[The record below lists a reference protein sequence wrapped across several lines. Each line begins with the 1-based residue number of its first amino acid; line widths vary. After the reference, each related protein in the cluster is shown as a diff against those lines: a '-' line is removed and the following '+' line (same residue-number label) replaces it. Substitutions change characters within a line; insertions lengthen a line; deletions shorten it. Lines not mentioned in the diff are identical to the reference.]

1 MPSSA
6 SSSEGRVLVL
16 LVGPTA
22 VGKTAL
28 SVLLAER
35 FGAEIISCDS
45 MQVYR
50 GFDIGTDK
58 PGLEERRRVPHHL
71 IDIMAGRDQFTAAD
85 FAARAARAV
94 EDIASRGRL
103 PMVVGGTGLYVKAL
117 LDGLF
122 PGPGRNEAIREGL
135 EQEARHD
142 GLDAL
147 YARLETVDP
156 AYAAKIGR
164 RDRIRIVR
172 ALEVQAVTGIALS
185 EHFRNTAGFLPG
197 YRAVP
202 IGLQR
207 GRAELVSRIEARIAR
222 MFERGLIEEV
232 RGLVSSGL
240 PESAPPFKALGY
252 RHALAVLRGEMS
264 PAEAAARTAM
274 DTRRYAKRQM
284 TWFRRMAGIH
294 WFEADDA
301 AGIAEYVATSC
312 ASRKYTD

>member
-6 SSSEGRVLVL
+6 SSFEGRVLVL

-35 FGAEIISCDS
+35 FGGEIIGCDS

-58 PGLEERRRVPHHL
+58 PGPEERRRVPHHL
-71 IDIMAGRDQFTAAD
+71 VDILDGREQFTAAD
-85 FAARAARAV
+85 FAVRAARAV
-94 EDIASRGRL
+94 GDISARGRL

-117 LDGLF
+117 LEGLF
-122 PGPGRNEAIREGL
+122 PGPGRDETVREGL
-135 EQEARHD
+135 EAEARRD

-147 YARLETVDP
+147 YTRLAVIDP

-172 ALEVQAVTGIALS
+172 ALEVQAVTGVALS
-185 EHFRNTAGFLPG
+185 EHFRNTTGYLPG
-197 YRAVP
+197 CRTISV
-202 IGLQR
+202 GLR
-207 GRAELVSRIEARIAR
+207 RERAELVRRIEARIAL
-222 MFERGLIEEV
+222 MFERGLVDEV
-232 RGLVSSGL
+232 RGLLASGL

-252 RHALAVLRGEMS
+252 RHALAVLRGELS
-264 PAEAAARTAM
+264 QAEAAGRTAA

-284 TWFRRMAGIH
+284 TWFRRMAGLR
-294 WFEADDA
+294 WFEADDVED
-301 AGIAEYVATSC
+301 IAEYI
-312 ASRKYTD
+312 RPR

>member
-71 IDIMAGRDQFTAAD
+71 VDIMDGREQFTAAD
-85 FAARAARAV
+85 FAERAARAV
-94 EDIASRGRL
+94 ADIASRGLL

-117 LDGLF
+117 IDGLF
-122 PGPGRNEAIREGL
+122 PGPGRDEAVRAGL
-135 EQEARHD
+135 EEEVLRV

-147 YARLETVDP
+147 YARLEAVDP
-156 AYAAKIGR
+156 AYAAKVGR

-197 YRAVP
+197 YRSIA

-207 GRAELVSRIEARIAR
+207 ERAELVVRIEARMAR

-232 RGLVSSGL
+232 RGLVASGL

-264 PAEAAARTAM
+264 PAEAASRTVM

-284 TWFRRMAGIH
+284 TWFRRMEGIR

-301 AGIAEYVATSC
+301 KGIAEYVATSL
-312 ASRKYTD
+312 

>member
-6 SSSEGRVLVL
+6 PSSEGRVLVL

-50 GFDIGTDK
+50 RFDIGTDK

-71 IDIMAGRDQFTAAD
+71 VDILDGREQFTAAD
-85 FAARAARAV
+85 FAERAARAV
-94 EDIASRGRL
+94 ADITSRGRL
-103 PMVVGGTGLYVKAL
+103 PLVVGGTGLYVKAL
-117 LDGLF
+117 IDGLF
-122 PGPGRNEAIREGL
+122 PGPGRDEAVRTGL
-135 EQEARHD
+135 EEEARRL

-147 YARLETVDP
+147 FARLEAVDP

-172 ALEVQAVTGIALS
+172 ALEVQTVTGIALS
-185 EHFRNTAGFLPG
+185 DHFRNTAGFLPG
-197 YRAVP
+197 YRAVA
-202 IGLQR
+202 IGLR
-207 GRAELVSRIEARIAR
+207 RERAELVARIEARMTR
-222 MFERGLIEEV
+222 MFERGLVEEV
-232 RGLVSSGL
+232 RGLVASGL

-252 RHALAVLRGEMS
+252 RHALAVLRGEIS

-284 TWFRRMAGIH
+284 TWFRRMEGLR
-294 WFEADDA
+294 WFEADALEDIA
-301 AGIAEYVATSC
+301 AYVTENL
-312 ASRKYTD
+312 R

>member
-1 MPSSA
+1 MLSSA

-71 IDIMAGRDQFTAAD
+71 VDILDGREQFTAAD

-94 EDIASRGRL
+94 ADITSRGRL

-117 LDGLF
+117 IDGLF
-122 PGPGRNEAIREGL
+122 PGPGRDEAVRAGL
-135 EQEARHD
+135 EEEVLRV

-147 YARLETVDP
+147 YARLEAVDP

-172 ALEVQAVTGIALS
+172 ALEVQTVTGIALS

-197 YRAVP
+197 YRPVA
-202 IGLQR
+202 IGLR
-207 GRAELVSRIEARIAR
+207 RERAELVARIEARIAR

-232 RGLVSSGL
+232 RGLVASGL

-264 PAEAAARTAM
+264 PAEAASRTAM

-284 TWFRRMAGIH
+284 TWFRGMEGIR
-294 WFEADDA
+294 WFEADDLEGA
-301 AGIAEYVATSC
+301 AAHVDIRAL
-312 ASRKYTD
+312 R